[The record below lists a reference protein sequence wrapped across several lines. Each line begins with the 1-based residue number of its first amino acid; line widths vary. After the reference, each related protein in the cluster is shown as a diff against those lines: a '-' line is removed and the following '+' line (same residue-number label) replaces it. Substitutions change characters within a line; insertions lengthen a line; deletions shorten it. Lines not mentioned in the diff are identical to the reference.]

1 MSIIRE
7 IDVFENYRT
16 ILSFRIILNK
26 RGLKMQKSIEKLK
39 ELTKDVVLLEHA
51 VATLSWDQE
60 TYMPSKAIG
69 EKGEQLALL
78 QGILHEKI
86 TSPGVGRLL
95 DDLGANDN
103 TPEGKSASI
112 SPTDSAYIKETYR
125 QYKIQTRLSKKLVT
139 DLALETSLSQAA
151 WIEARKKSDYSIFAP
166 HLTKVL
172 ELTKQKAESIG
183 YENTPYDALLDEF
196 EPWTS
201 TKEVADIFQS
211 TQPWLTEFIGKIKDT
226 DQVDDSFLLKDF
238 DISKQEVFGRK
249 VLMDMGYSY
258 DRGRLDISVH
268 PFTTTLGRDDVRLT
282 TRYQKDFFKTGLF
295 GIIHECGHGLY
306 ELGFGEAVKNNLLA
320 SGTSLGIHESQSR
333 TWENVIGRS
342 YSFWK
347 YYYPELQKY
356 FPENLTDISVEKF
369 YRGINKVEPSLIR
382 VEADEVTYNLHII
395 LRFQLEQELISGSLS
410 VNDLPGAWN
419 SKTKDFFG
427 ITPPNDADGVLQ
439 DIHWPMGA
447 FGYFPTYALGNLYS
461 AQFSAI
467 MKNEIDVNGS
477 LEKGNLINVLSWL
490 REKIHVHGASKTASE
505 LALDITGEK
514 LNPEY
519 FKNYLENKYKQIY
532 NL

>member
-1 MSIIRE
+1 MEKDI
-7 IDVFENYRT
+7 
-16 ILSFRIILNK
+16 K
-26 RGLKMQKSIEKLK
+26 KLK

-60 TYMPSKAIG
+60 TYMPPKAIG

-86 TSPGVGRLL
+86 TSAEIGNIL
-95 DDLGANDN
+95 DDLGADDN
-103 TPEGKSASI
+103 NPSGKSDSR
-112 SPTDSAYIKETYR
+112 SPTDMAYIKETFR

-166 HLTKVL
+166 HLTRVL

-183 YENTPYDALLDEF
+183 YNDTLYDALLDEF

-201 TKEVADIFQS
+201 TKEVSDIFQS
-211 TQPWLTEFIGKIKDT
+211 IQPWLTNFIEIIKESR
-226 DQVDDSFLLKDF
+226 QVDDSFLLKDF
-238 DISKQEVFGRK
+238 DISKQEIFGRK
-249 VLMDMGYSY
+249 VLQDMGYSY
-258 DRGRLDISVH
+258 DRGRLDVSVH
-268 PFTTTLGRDDVRLT
+268 PFTTTMGRDDVRLT

-306 ELGFGEAVKNNLLA
+306 ELGFGDNVKGNLLA

-342 YSFWK
+342 FSFWK

-356 FPENLTDISVEKF
+356 FPENLENISLNNF

-410 VNDLPGAWN
+410 VADLPDAWN

-427 ITPPNDADGVLQ
+427 IVPDNDANGVLQ

-461 AQFSAI
+461 AQISSV
-467 MKNEIDVNGS
+467 MEKEIDVESS
-477 LEKGNLINVLSWL
+477 LESGNLINILNWL
-490 REKIHVHGASKTASE
+490 RKNIHIHGASKTASE
-505 LALDITGEK
+505 LAVDITGEK

-519 FKNYLENKYKQIY
+519 FKKYLENKYKQIY

>member
-1 MSIIRE
+1 
-7 IDVFENYRT
+7 
-16 ILSFRIILNK
+16 
-26 RGLKMQKSIEKLK
+26 MQKTIEKLK

-60 TYMPSKAIG
+60 TYMPPKAIG

-86 TSPGVGRLL
+86 TSSDIGKLL
-95 DDLGANDN
+95 DDLGADDN
-103 TPEGKSASI
+103 NPAGKSDSL
-112 SPTDSAYIKETYR
+112 SPTNSAYIKETYR

-151 WIEARKKSDYSIFAP
+151 WIEARKKSNFLLFQP
-166 HLTKVL
+166 HLEKVL
-172 ELTKQKAESIG
+172 ELTKQKAEAVG
-183 YENTPYDALLDEF
+183 YKETPYDALLDEF
-196 EPWTS
+196 EPWTT
-201 TKEVADIFQS
+201 TKEVAAIFNS
-211 TQPWLTEFIGKIKDT
+211 TQPWLTDFIGKIKNSK
-226 DQVDDSFLLKDF
+226 QVDDSFLLKDF
-238 DISKQEVFGRK
+238 DISKQEIFGRK
-249 VLMDMGYSY
+249 VLQDMGYSY
-258 DRGRLDISVH
+258 DRGRLDVSVH
-268 PFTTTLGRDDVRLT
+268 PFTTTLGRDDIRLT

-306 ELGFGEAVKNNLLA
+306 ELGFGDKVRGNLLA

-342 YSFWK
+342 MSFWK

-356 FPENLTDISVEKF
+356 FPENLTGISLNEF

-395 LRFQLEQELISGSLS
+395 LRFQLEQELISGALS
-410 VNDLPGAWN
+410 AGDLPDAWN
-419 SKTKDFFG
+419 KKTKDFFG
-427 ITPPNDADGVLQ
+427 ITPDNDANGVLQ

-461 AQFSAI
+461 AQFSSVMEKDI
-467 MKNEIDVNGS
+467 NVNES
-477 LEKGNLINVLSWL
+477 LENGNLSDILDWL
-490 REKIHVHGASKTASE
+490 RNKIHIHGASKSAEE
-505 LALDITGEK
+505 LVLDISGEK

-519 FKNYLENKYKQIY
+519 FKKYLENKYKQIY

>member
-1 MSIIRE
+1 MKNLVNR
-7 IDVFENYRT
+7 
-16 ILSFRIILNK
+16 
-26 RGLKMQKSIEKLK
+26 LKK
-39 ELTKDVVLLEHA
+39 LTKDVGLLEHA

-60 TYMPSKAIG
+60 TYMPPKAIG

-78 QGILHEKI
+78 QGILHDKI
-86 TSPGVGRLL
+86 TSPDIGKIL
-95 DDLGANDN
+95 DSLGANDN
-103 TPEGKSASI
+103 NPTGKSDSL
-112 SPTDSAYIKETYR
+112 SSTDSAYIKETFR

-151 WIEARKKSDYSIFAP
+151 WIEARKKSDYSIFKP
-166 HLTKVL
+166 HLNKVL

-183 YENTPYDALLDEF
+183 YNKTPYDALLDEF

-201 TKEVADIFQS
+201 TKEVDDIFKS
-211 TQPWLTEFIGKIKDT
+211 TQPWLTEFIGKIKNAKKI
-226 DQVDDSFLLKDF
+226 DDSFLLKDF

-249 VLMDMGYSY
+249 VLQDMGYSY
-258 DRGRLDISVH
+258 DRGRLDISAH

-306 ELGFGEAVKNNLLA
+306 ELGFGENVKGNLLA

-356 FPENLTDISVEKF
+356 FPENLENISLDNF
-369 YRGINKVEPSLIR
+369 YKGINKVEPSLIR

-410 VNDLPGAWN
+410 VKDLPEAWN
-419 SKTKDFFG
+419 LKTKDFFG
-427 ITPPNDADGVLQ
+427 ITPDNDANGVLQ

-461 AQFSAI
+461 AQFTAK
-467 MKNEIDVNGS
+467 MNKEIDVEKS
-477 LEKGNLINVLSWL
+477 LENGKLISILDWL
-490 REKIHVHGASKTASE
+490 RENIHKYGASKTASE

-519 FKNYLENKYKQIY
+519 FKKYLENKYTQIY
-532 NL
+532 EI

>member
-1 MSIIRE
+1 ME
-7 IDVFENYRT
+7 KD
-16 ILSFRIILNK
+16 
-26 RGLKMQKSIEKLK
+26 IEKLK
-39 ELTKDVVLLEHA
+39 ELTKDIVLLEHA
-51 VATLSWDQE
+51 IATLSWDQE
-60 TYMPSKAIG
+60 TYMPPKAIG

-86 TSPGVGRLL
+86 TSSDIGNIL
-95 DDLGANDN
+95 DDLGTDDKNPA
-103 TPEGKSASI
+103 GKSDSI
-112 SPTDSAYIKETYR
+112 SFTDTAYIKETFR
-125 QYKIQTRLSKKLVT
+125 QYKIQTRLSKKLVK
-139 DLALETSLSQAA
+139 DLALETSHSQAA
-151 WIEARKKSDYSIFAP
+151 WIEARKKSDYSIFEP

-172 ELTKQKAESIG
+172 KLTKQKAESIG
-183 YENTPYDALLDEF
+183 YRDTPYDALLDEF
-196 EPWTS
+196 EPWSS
-201 TKEVADIFQS
+201 TKEVSDIFQS
-211 TQPWLTEFIGKIKDT
+211 IQPWLTDFIGKIKGSK
-226 DQVDDSFLLKDF
+226 QVDDSFLLKDF

-249 VLMDMGYSY
+249 VLQDMGYSS
-258 DRGRLDISVH
+258 DRGRLDVSVH

-306 ELGFGEAVKNNLLA
+306 ELGFGDSVKGNLLA

-342 YSFWK
+342 FSFWK

-356 FPENLTDISVEKF
+356 FPENLGNISLDNF

-410 VNDLPGAWN
+410 VKDLPEAWN

-461 AQFSAI
+461 AQFSSV
-467 MKNEIDVNGS
+467 MEKEIDVDSS
-477 LEKGNLINVLSWL
+477 LENGNLMNILNWL
-490 REKIHVHGASKTASE
+490 RENIHIHGASKTASE
-505 LALDITGEK
+505 LAMDITGEK
-514 LNPEY
+514 LNPGY
-519 FKNYLENKYKQIY
+519 FKKYLENKYMQIY